1 METRSDILQLI
12 EANKEAI
19 RGFGVTKL
27 GIFGSVA
34 RDEQGAHSDVDVLVE
49 LEKETFRGYMGLL
62 LFLEDLFGR
71 KVDLA
76 IKDSIK
82 PRIKDR
88 ILAETIYVEGF

>member
-1 METRSDILQLI
+1 MESRSEIFRLLESNRDKI
-12 EANKEAI
+12 KS
-19 RGFGVTKL
+19 FGVKRL
-27 GIFGSVA
+27 GVFGSVA
-34 RDEQGAHSDVDVLVE
+34 RDEQTENSDVDVLVE

-88 ILAETIYVEGF
+88 VLSETIYVKGL

>member
-1 METRSDILQLI
+1 MESQSEIFRLLEGSRDKL
-12 EANKEAI
+12 K
-19 RGFGVTKL
+19 GFGVKKL

-34 RDEQGAHSDVDVLVE
+34 RNEQTDKSDIDVLVE
-49 LEKETFRGYMGLL
+49 LESETFRGYMGLL

-88 ILAETIYVEGF
+88 ILSETIYVKGL

>member
-1 METRSDILQLI
+1 MESRSDILRLI
-12 EANKEAI
+12 EVNREKI
-19 RGFGVTKL
+19 RGFGVKKL

-34 RDEQGAHSDVDVLVE
+34 RDEQNENSDVDVLVE

-82 PRIKDR
+82 PRIRDR
-88 ILAETIYVEGF
+88 VLAETIYVEGF

>member
-1 METRSDILQLI
+1 MESRSDILRLL
-12 EANKEAI
+12 EVNRDKI
-19 RGFGVTKL
+19 RSFGVKRL

-34 RDEQGAHSDVDVLVE
+34 RDEQTENSDVDVLVE

-62 LFLEDLFGR
+62 LFLEELFGR

-76 IKDSIK
+76 IRDSIK

-88 ILAETIYVEGF
+88 VLAETIYVEGF

>member
-1 METRSDILQLI
+1 MESRSEIFRLLESNQDKI
-12 EANKEAI
+12 KS
-19 RGFGVTKL
+19 FGVKRL

-34 RDEQGAHSDVDVLVE
+34 RDEQTENSDVDVLVE

-88 ILAETIYVEGF
+88 VLSETIYVKGL

>member
-1 METRSDILQLI
+1 MTR
-12 EANKEAI
+12 
-19 RGFGVTKL
+19 L
-27 GIFGSVA
+27 GIFGSAA
-34 RDEQGAHSDVDVLVE
+34 RDEQTENSDVDVVVE

-62 LFLEDLFGR
+62 LFLEELFGR

-88 ILAETIYVEGF
+88 ILAETIYVEGL